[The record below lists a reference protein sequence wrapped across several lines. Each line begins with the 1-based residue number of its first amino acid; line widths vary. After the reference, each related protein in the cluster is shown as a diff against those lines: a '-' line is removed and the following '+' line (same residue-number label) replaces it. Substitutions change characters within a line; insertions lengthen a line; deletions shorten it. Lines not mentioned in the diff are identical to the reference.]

1 MGGAHIN
8 IFNRKEIYIT
18 MDIQKFSSIVNLL
31 ERENIVYTCK
41 TCNTS
46 GIKSGTIQ
54 AIGLNHRSMF
64 QYYIYVHKE
73 DYKKALYVIHKS
85 GY

>member
-18 MDIQKFSSIVNLL
+18 MDIQKFSSIFNLL

-64 QYYIYVHKE
+64 QYYIYV
-73 DYKKALYVIHKS
+73 YKRIIKKRCM
-85 GY
+85 